1 MRRWKGAVVL
11 GGLMAVAM
19 PLRVAVAL
27 RSERP
32 AARLQVLGARIDAH
46 DGPGL
51 APGAPFDGEWWLVIH
66 SFSIAASA
74 NLAFRHPEDAP
85 ARRVEIAR
93 WLELMLKPDVRAFDT
108 TKWNEDALESLDG
121 SKGHVGVLGHVAW
134 ALGASCLVGNA
145 PHPLVGP
152 IADGLSSRFAA
163 SPLLETYPGEIYVPD
178 NLVAIAGL
186 SLLRRCQGAPEDPEV
201 RRFVERLERDHLD
214 AETGLFVFAPGQP
227 ARGSGAAW
235 TAYFLSFVD
244 DGRAREQFER
254 LFGVFGAELP
264 FGALAVR
271 EWPAGVDRGGD
282 VDSGPLVFG
291 LSPSA
296 TGFAMA
302 GPALTNDVE
311 RLSALRVT
319 AETVGVTVNDRFLLS
334 PLVGD
339 AIVLATS
346 TATPWTDAFVSSPSA
361 RQ

>member
-1 MRRWKGAVVL
+1 
-11 GGLMAVAM
+11 
-19 PLRVAVAL
+19 
-27 RSERP
+27 
-32 AARLQVLGARIDAH
+32 
-46 DGPGL
+46 
-51 APGAPFDGEWWLVIH
+51 
-66 SFSIAASA
+66 
-74 NLAFRHPEDAP
+74 
-85 ARRVEIAR
+85 
-93 WLELMLKPDVRAFDT
+93 
-108 TKWNEDALESLDG
+108 
-121 SKGHVGVLGHVAW
+121 
-134 ALGASCLVGNA
+134 
-145 PHPLVGP
+145 
-152 IADGLSSRFAA
+152 
-163 SPLLETYPGEIYVPD
+163 D

-186 SLLRRCQGAPEDPEV
+186 SLLRRWQGAPEDPEV

-235 TAYFLSFVD
+235 TAYFLSFVHE
-244 DGRAREQFER
+244 GRAREQFER
-254 LFGVFGAELP
+254 LFGVFGRELP

-339 AIVLATS
+339 AIALATS
-346 TATPWTDAFVSSPSA
+346 TATPWTDALVSSPSA
-361 RQ
+361 RK